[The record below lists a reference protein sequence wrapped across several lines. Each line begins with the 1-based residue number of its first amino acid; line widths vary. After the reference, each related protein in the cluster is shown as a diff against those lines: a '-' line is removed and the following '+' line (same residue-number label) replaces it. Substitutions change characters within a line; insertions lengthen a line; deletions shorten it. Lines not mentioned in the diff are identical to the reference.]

1 MSRGDIT
8 ESVSATGTLD
18 AVTAVTVGSQVG
30 GIIQEIPV
38 DFNSIVKKGDVLLR
52 INPDAINTQIE
63 QAKATLVQRQADL
76 ERNRVSLEDSKVK
89 LRRARELDAKSLST
103 QADLDTAEVSVKSSE
118 ASLKSSEAALGQA
131 QANLNQQEV
140 NLAHTI
146 INSPIDGIIIQ
157 RAVDVGQTVQAN
169 YQSPTLFIVAA
180 DLTKMKCT
188 ANIDE
193 SEVGKIRPG
202 QVARLR
208 FDAYPNETFLG
219 QGRPGAAPAD
229 HRAERR
235 QLRHGHRGAEHGP
248 EAEAGHDGQRR
259 D

>member
-1 MSRGDIT
+1 M
-8 ESVSATGTLD
+8 A
-18 AVTAVTVGSQVG
+18 
-30 GIIQEIPV
+30 
-38 DFNSIVKKGDVLLR
+38 
-52 INPDAINTQIE
+52 
-63 QAKATLVQRQADL
+63 
-76 ERNRVSLEDSKVK
+76 
-89 LRRARELDAKSLST
+89 
-103 QADLDTAEVSVKSSE
+103 VKSAE
-118 ASLKSSEAALGQA
+118 ASLKSSEASLGQA

-208 FDAYPNETFLG
+208 FDAYPNETF
-219 QGRPGAAPAD
+219 QGTRRPGAAAAD

-235 QLRHGHRGAEHGP
+235 QLRHRDRGPEHGP
-248 EAEAGHDGQRR
+248 QAEAGHDGQRG